1 MLGKKDF
8 LFLFFFTF
16 VFIAFSWFLNPS
28 FFQSRFDERLI
39 SDYLRSQDIED
50 REDKIKD
57 RLFISDDKIYFA
69 SGVLYA
75 RGEPPTKF
83 NFQHPPLLKYL
94 FGWSTILF
102 GSPFPI
108 QIFFSLAFIFLVYF
122 LAFLVFKNRLVA
134 FLAVC
139 FLFLDPVFWE
149 TSHLTLLDVGQVVF
163 ALAFLILFFFY
174 PKRIFLQ
181 GVFLGFLFASKF
193 WSVSFLYFA
202 FLVFYII
209 WFFKDKSFVKSLPIL
224 IFVSFLVFSSF
235 YINYFLSGNSLF
247 DFLFLQAR
255 TVKFMLTHNNT
266 NNFGNLFLLF
276 ISGHYLSW
284 WDGGIWVK
292 SQFWNPIWPI
302 SFLASIFLAFKLSKN
317 KKAWF
322 IFIFPA
328 FYFLVNLTNTA
339 FTRYILFVLPF
350 LYISLAYGISLLVNS
365 KVGKR
370 AGELKSRSC

>member
-1 MLGKKDF
+1 MRIFKKIKCDKLDIF
-8 LFLFFFTF
+8 LLLLFYFCFLLLSL
-16 VFIAFSWFLNPS
+16 VFNPS
-28 FFQSRFDERLI
+28 FFNKRFDESLI

-50 REDKIKD
+50 KEDKIKD
-57 RLFISDDKIYFA
+57 RIFISDDKIYLA

-75 RGEPPTKF
+75 KGEPPTKF
-83 NFQHPPLLKYL
+83 NFQHPPLIKYL

-102 GSPFPI
+102 GSPIFV
-108 QIFFSLAFIFLVYF
+108 QIVFSLAFIFLVYF
-122 LAFLVFKNRLVA
+122 LALLFFKSRLVA
-134 FLAVC
+134 FLSVC

-149 TSHLTLLDVGQVVF
+149 TSHLTLLDMGQVVF

-202 FLVFYII
+202 FLGFYKI
-209 WFFKDKSFVKSLPIL
+209 FFLKDKNFLKSLPIL
-224 IFVSFLVFSSF
+224 FFVSFLVFSSF

-292 SQFWNPIWPI
+292 SQFWSPLWLV
-302 SFLASIFLAFKLSKN
+302 SFLISIFLALRFAKD
-317 KKAWF
+317 KKVWF
-322 IFIFPA
+322 VFIFPV
-328 FYFLVNLTNTA
+328 FYFIANFTNTA
-339 FTRYILFVLPF
+339 FTRYLLFVLPF
-350 LYISLAYGISLLVNS
+350 LYISLSYGLIFLIKS
-365 KVGKR
+365 KMKI
-370 AGELKSRSC
+370 KS